1 MRSQVVVVIVA
12 VIVAVLLLALTIGPG
27 FYIEYLWFDSLGQA
41 PVYLLQ
47 FTTQG
52 LLLLGVTVVSLAFL
66 AANILL
72 AQRFSLHERFVVAVN
87 RRRGTEV
94 AFDPRLVTAL
104 ALIAAAG
111 VSLMMGLGATETWT
125 DWLRFQNATPFGVA
139 DPIFGLDA
147 GFYVFTLPIYLEV
160 RTWLLWL
167 IGIALAVTVLIY
179 GGGRLATA
187 VSGLNYRGAGIVHLS
202 ILGALWLTVQA
213 WSYLLHR
220 YELLFVD
227 TGLVSGPGYTAVNA
241 QIPADNLL
249 AIVVGIGIIA
259 LVANLFVRRLAIVW
273 GALGLWLAV
282 TVVVGGIYPGLVQ
295 RFVVAPNEL
304 ALESPYLE
312 HAIAF
317 TSRAYGLDAIQAS
330 EFETGEALTAADV
343 AANPDTF
350 ENVRLW
356 DYRPLLTTYG
366 QIQEIRRYYDFRD
379 VDVEHYIIGGRLR
392 QIMLAAREINVDQLT
407 GEAEASW
414 INRHLIYTH
423 GYGVAANQVSAVG
436 QEGLPVLL
444 VRDLPPVS
452 TVPELAIVRP
462 EIYFGEETTD
472 YVIVNTGEKE
482 FDYPQGDQNMYA
494 IYAGSGGVPLGSA
507 VRRLAFASVFGSTQL
522 LLSPQLT
529 DGSRVLYHRTIQERV
544 NALAPFLLYDGDP
557 YLVIANGRLVWVQDA
572 YTYDQRFPYSAM
584 FVDPYPASGRDKSSI
599 AGADL
604 NYVRNA
610 VKVTID
616 AYDGTTT
623 FYVSDPSDPIIQ
635 TWRKI
640 YPTLFQ
646 PLDNMDP
653 VVRSRLRYPEGLFR
667 AQAALYATYHM
678 RDPRV
683 FYNREDQ
690 WALGRELGKT
700 TQSNAPEY
708 MEPYYVIVRL
718 PGRTEAEFVL
728 IVPFTPLGKDNM
740 IAWMYAGTT
749 GGDRNN
755 LGVFKFGKQELIYG
769 PLQIEGRINQDPTI
783 SAQLTLWNQQ
793 GSNVIRGNLLVIPVD
808 GSLVYV
814 EPIYLQS
821 DSGQLPELKRVI
833 VAYGTQIAMAERFDA
848 ALAQVLGIA
857 GGQEPQ
863 NPPTTPVSGDVAELA
878 RAAADHYDRAQ
889 ACLESG
895 DWACYGEEQKA
906 LREVLDQLVAATQQ

>member
-1 MRSQVVVVIVA
+1 MRRQYALVIVS
-12 VIVAVLLLALTIGPG
+12 VVVAVLLLALTIGPG

-52 LLLLGVTVVSLAFL
+52 WLLLGVTVVSLAFL

-87 RRRGTEV
+87 RRRGTQL

-104 ALIAAAG
+104 ALVAAAG
-111 VSLMMGLGATETWT
+111 VSLMMGLGATDAWT

-147 GFYVFTLPIYLEV
+147 GFYVFTLPIYLAV

-167 IGIALAVTVLIY
+167 IGIAMAVTVLIY

-202 ILGALWLTVQA
+202 ILGALWLAVQA

-220 YELLFVD
+220 YELMFVD

-249 AIVVGIGIIA
+249 AIVVGVGIVA
-259 LVANLFVRRLAIVW
+259 LLANLAVRRLAIVW

-282 TVVVGGIYPGLVQ
+282 TVVVGGVYPGLVQ

-312 HAIAF
+312 HAIEA
-317 TSRAYGLDAIQAS
+317 TSHAYALDGIQSLA
-330 EFETGEALTAADV
+330 FETGDALTAADIT
-343 AANPDTF
+343 ANADTF
-350 ENVRLW
+350 ANIRLW

-379 VDVEHYIIGGRLR
+379 VDVEHYVIGGRLQ

-407 GEAEASW
+407 GEAEGSW

-423 GYGVAANQVSAVG
+423 GYGVAANQASAVG

-444 VRDLPPVS
+444 VRDLPPRS
-452 TVPELAIVRP
+452 SVPELAITRP

-482 FDYPQGDQNMYA
+482 FDYPQGDENVYTS
-494 IYAGSGGVPLGSA
+494 YAGSGGVPLGSVA
-507 VRRLAFASVFGSTQL
+507 RRLAFASVFGSTQL

-529 DGSRVLYHRTIQERV
+529 DGSRVLYHRAIRERV
-544 NALAPFLLYDGDP
+544 NTLAPFLLYDGDP
-557 YLVIANGRLVWVQDA
+557 YLLVVNGRLLWVQDA
-572 YTYDQRFPYSAM
+572 YTYDQRYPYSAM
-584 FVDPYPASGRDKSSI
+584 FEDPYPASGRDKSSI
-599 AGADL
+599 SGADL

-646 PLDNMDP
+646 PLDDMDP
-653 VVRSRLRYPEGLFR
+653 AVRARLRYPEGMFR

-690 WALGRELGKT
+690 WSIGRELGKT
-700 TQSNAPEY
+700 GLSGSAEY
-708 MEPYYVIVRL
+708 MEPYYVIMRL
-718 PGRTEAEFVL
+718 PGRAEVEFVL
-728 IVPFTPLGKDNM
+728 IIPFTPLGKDNM
-740 IAWMYAGTT
+740 IAWMYARTT
-749 GGDRNN
+749 GGDRND
-755 LGVFKFGKQELIYG
+755 LEVFKFGKQELVYG

-793 GSNVIRGNLLVIPVD
+793 GSSVIYGNLLVIPVD
-808 GSLVYV
+808 GALVYI

-821 DSGQLPELKRVI
+821 QSSQLPELKRVI
-833 VAYGTQIAMAERFDA
+833 VAYGTQIAMAERFDV
-848 ALAQVLGIA
+848 ALAQALGVA
-857 GGQEPQ
+857 VGQQPE
-863 NPPTTPVSGDVAELA
+863 PPTTPVSGDVAALA
-878 RAAADHYDRAQ
+878 QAASDHYDRAQ
-889 ACLESG
+889 ACLENG

-906 LREVLDQLVAATQQ
+906 LREVLDQLVAATRQ